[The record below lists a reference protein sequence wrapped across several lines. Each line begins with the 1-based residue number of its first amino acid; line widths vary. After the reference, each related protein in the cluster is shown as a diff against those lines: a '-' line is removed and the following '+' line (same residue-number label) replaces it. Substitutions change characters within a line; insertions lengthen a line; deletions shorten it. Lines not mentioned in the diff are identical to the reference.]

1 MENVKTL
8 YVTGYKSFE
17 IGVFQDN
24 DPKITVIKKVLK
36 REISDY
42 LNAGL
47 EWVLVSG
54 NLGTE
59 IWTAEIVAELKNDY
73 PELKLGIIYPFKEF
87 GGNWNE
93 KNQTNLTKIEGL
105 ADYVDS
111 VSHQPYQSPA
121 QLKMHTKFLLEHSG
135 ASLLVYDKEYPG
147 KTEYF
152 LKDAERFSEK
162 YPYEIRLITMDDL
175 QNSMQ
180 E

>member
-59 IWTAEIVAELKNDY
+59 IWAAEVVAELKNDY
-73 PELKLGIIYPFKEF
+73 PDLKLGIIYPFKEF
-87 GGNWNE
+87 GSNWNE
-93 KNQTNLTKIEGL
+93 KNQGNLTKIEGL

-152 LKDAERFSEK
+152 LKDAELFSEK

>member
-59 IWTAEIVAELKNDY
+59 IWSAEVVAELKNDY
-73 PELKLGIIYPFKEF
+73 PDLKLGIIYPFKEF
-87 GGNWNE
+87 GSNWNE
-93 KNQTNLTKIEGL
+93 KNQANLTKIEGL
-105 ADYVDS
+105 ADYVNS

-135 ASLLVYDKEYPG
+135 ASLLVYDKEYSG

-152 LKDAERFSEK
+152 LKDAELFSEK
-162 YPYEIRLITMDDL
+162 FPYEIRLITMDDL

>member
-24 DPKITVIKKVLK
+24 DPKIAVIKNVLK
-36 REISDY
+36 REIIGF
-42 LNAGL
+42 LEAGL
-47 EWVLVSG
+47 EWVLVAG

-59 IWTAEIVAELKNDY
+59 IWAAEVVAELKNDY

-87 GGNWNE
+87 GSNWNE
-93 KNQTNLTKIEGL
+93 KNQGNLEKIERL
-105 ADYVDS
+105 ADFVDS
-111 VSHQPYQSPA
+111 VSHQTYQSPA
-121 QLKMHTKFLLEHSG
+121 QLKMHTRFLLEHTG
-135 ASLLVYDKEYPG
+135 ASLLIYDREYPG

-152 LKDAERFSEK
+152 LKDATLFSEQ

-175 QNSMQ
+175 QNSLDS
-180 E
+180 

>member
-59 IWTAEIVAELKNDY
+59 IWSAEVVAELKNDY
-73 PELKLGIIYPFKEF
+73 PDLKLGIIYPFKEF
-87 GGNWNE
+87 GSNWNE
-93 KNQTNLTKIEGL
+93 KNQANLTKIEGL
-105 ADYVDS
+105 ADYVNS

-147 KTEYF
+147 KTECF
-152 LKDAERFSEK
+152 LKDAELFSEK
-162 YPYEIRLITMDDL
+162 FPYEIRLITMDDL

>member
-24 DPKITVIKKVLK
+24 DPKIIVIKNVLK
-36 REISDY
+36 REIMGFLD
-42 LNAGL
+42 AGL

-59 IWTAEIVAELKNDY
+59 IWAAEVVAELKNDY
-73 PELKLGIIYPFKEF
+73 PELKLGVIYPFKEF
-87 GGNWNE
+87 GSNWNE
-93 KNQTNLTKIEGL
+93 KNQTNLEKIERL
-105 ADYVDS
+105 ADFVDS

-121 QLKMHTKFLLEHSG
+121 QLKMHTRFLLEHTG
-135 ASLLVYDKEYPG
+135 ASLLIYDQEYPG

-152 LKDAERFSEK
+152 LKDATLFSEQ

-175 QNSMQ
+175 QNSMDW
-180 E
+180 